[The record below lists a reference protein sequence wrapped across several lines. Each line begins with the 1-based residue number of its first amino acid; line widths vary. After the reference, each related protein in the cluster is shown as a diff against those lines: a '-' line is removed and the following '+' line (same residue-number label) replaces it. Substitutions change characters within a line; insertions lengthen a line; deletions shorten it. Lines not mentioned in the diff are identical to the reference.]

1 MTGKRRGE
9 LLWARLGGAA
19 SAGVQPTQQ
28 PHGRVPR
35 TGSPSSLL
43 PASTSSVPDTCW
55 SNPTERQRTGSL
67 LMHQWWAESCSPR
80 ASTEAPLESYRAKEL
95 GRLDSVKGLEV
106 RLSWII
112 QAVLAR

>member
-1 MTGKRRGE
+1 
-9 LLWARLGGAA
+9 
-19 SAGVQPTQQ
+19 
-28 PHGRVPR
+28 
-35 TGSPSSLL
+35 
-43 PASTSSVPDTCW
+43 
-55 SNPTERQRTGSL
+55 
-67 LMHQWWAESCSPR
+67 MHQWWAESCSPR